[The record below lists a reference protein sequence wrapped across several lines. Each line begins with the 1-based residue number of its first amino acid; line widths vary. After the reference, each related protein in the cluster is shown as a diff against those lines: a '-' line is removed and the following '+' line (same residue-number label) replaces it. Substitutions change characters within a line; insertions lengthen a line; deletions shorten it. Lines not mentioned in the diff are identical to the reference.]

1 MVYWRAA
8 DRRRSQQFAA
18 DIEAG
23 IEQGQKVAENLV
35 KGSDKEDQTV

>member
-1 MVYWRAA
+1 VVYWRAA

-23 IEQGQKVAENLV
+23 IKDGQQVADKLV
-35 KGSDKEDQTV
+35 KGADK